1 MPSTDRSIHVDL
13 QLTGKRAFV
22 TGSSIG
28 IGEEIARVLATEG
41 AAVVVHGRDG
51 DRAARVAAEIV
62 AAGGDAIMVTG
73 DLTDA
78 VQVEELCA
86 AVGARLGGIDILV
99 NNAGGSGEK
108 SKWEET
114 SIKAWADAYDRN
126 VLAAV
131 RVTSRMLPA
140 MRAAKWGRIINISS
154 MAGSLPPSTGPDYS
168 ACKAAMNNLTL
179 SLAKSAAA
187 DGVTVNAV
195 SPGTV
200 FTPKLEAAFRDL
212 AAKNGWADRDGDW
225 SDVEHAVLPH
235 VAPVPIGRV
244 GTARDIANA
253 VAFLCSPL
261 AGYITG
267 TDLRVDGG
275 MMPAL

>member
-1 MPSTDRSIHVDL
+1 MDL
-13 QLTGKRAFV
+13 QLTGKCALV

-28 IGEEIARVLATEG
+28 IGKQIARTLATEG
-41 AAVVVHGRDG
+41 ATVVVHGRDRE
-51 DRAARVAAEIV
+51 RADSVAADIV
-62 AAGGDAIMVTG
+62 STGGKAIVVTG
-73 DLTDA
+73 DLTDDG
-78 VQVEELCA
+78 QVEELCA
-86 AVGARLGGIDILV
+86 LLGEQLGCVDILV

-108 SKWEET
+108 HKWGDTAVE
-114 SIKAWADAYDRN
+114 AWADAYNRN

-131 RVTSRMLPA
+131 RLTNRLLPG
-140 MRAAKWGRIINISS
+140 MRTARWGRIINISS
-154 MAGSLPPSTGPDYS
+154 MAGTMPPSNGPDYS

-187 DGVTVNAV
+187 DGITVNAV

-200 FTPKLEAAFRDL
+200 FTPKLEEAFRDL
-212 AAKNGWADRDGDW
+212 AAKNGWADHKGEW
-225 SDVEHAVLPH
+225 SEVERAVLPH

-244 GTARDIANA
+244 GMAGDIANA

-267 TDLRVDGG
+267 VDLRIDGG